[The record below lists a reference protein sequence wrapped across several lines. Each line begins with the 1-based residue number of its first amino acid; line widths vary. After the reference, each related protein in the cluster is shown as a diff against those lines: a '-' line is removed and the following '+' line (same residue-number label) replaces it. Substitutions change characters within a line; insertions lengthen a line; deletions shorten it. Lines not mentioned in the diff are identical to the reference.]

1 MPIYVYIHTFK
12 EYNNKNK
19 NMNMKLQMKMRKI
32 ADYSVQQIRLEIDYL
47 NLENKRLSFHS

>member
-12 EYNNKNK
+12 EYNNK